1 MEEREVRLVHEEA
14 GWQIYVDDAKAMG
27 GWFAHKDK
35 VIAELEAKKLARK
48 NSPCILTMINSIG
61 DEYCFKRYSI

>member
-14 GWQIYVDDAKAMG
+14 GWRIYVDDAKAMG
-27 GWFAHKDK
+27 GWFTHKDK

-61 DEYCFKRYSI
+61 DEYCFKRY